1 MCFNY
6 SKVQLL
12 LKQFDI
18 GKGLILTFKS
28 NFGKVRMANLYS
40 ALTYLTDQ
48 LLIEISLKNRKSAII
63 DALS

>member
-48 LLIEISLKNRKSAII
+48 LLIEISLKNRKSAIR